1 MKAIARSYNPFNESR
16 FIAGTSGILIAL
28 VTTFLLRYPFVWAFL
43 FVVGL
48 AVAIFSLTA
57 RDFRS
62 YWLAIFALVLPLDIK
77 KMLIDSGPVMDYVLK
92 HGFPV
97 GELPGPV
104 LYLSDLPFL
113 VLMVQWLLEIIFKKK
128 RIYFPQSNWMAL
140 AFILWSI
147 ASLVKTTEF
156 SSSIFELL
164 RMIKFYL
171 LYLYVA
177 NNVQSKETV
186 KTLMK
191 FLFIGLMFQGLLCLS
206 QYLIQDISYMFG
218 NLMGKKDFYSDA
230 QIKIIEPIFRAGED
244 GNIGIR
250 ASGTVGPI
258 NAQAQYFEFLLPVAF
273 LLWLT
278 ATTFWSSSFRLIT
291 FVFGLLGLVVTFSR
305 GGFAGI
311 TIGLG
316 VVLMLSKWFKIMSNR
331 KFLIFF
337 FITLTLWVVMAP
349 RFYGYFMARPEAT
362 SARLHLSKVGL
373 EMVRAH
379 PILGVGLNNHVVVK
393 PEYDPRKYAFPM
405 PVHNHYLII
414 ASETGIPGLAFFL
427 SFMGLTCLCALKAA
441 RSKDLYLASVA
452 VGILGGLT
460 AIALHILVDYLGSH
474 TNMTLLWIYGGL
486 AAALGEKKMRPSEVT
501 FRDENRTH

>member
-1 MKAIARSYNPFNESR
+1 MKAIARSYNLFNESR
-16 FIAGTSGILIAL
+16 FIAGMGGILIAM
-28 VTTFLLRYPFVWAFL
+28 VTTFLLRYPYVWGLL

-77 KMLIDSGPVMDYVLK
+77 KMLIDSGPVVDYVLK
-92 HGFPV
+92 YGFPV

-113 VLMVQWLLEIIFKKK
+113 VLMVQWLSEIIFKKK
-128 RIYFPQSNWMAL
+128 KIFFPKSNWMAL

-147 ASLVKTTEF
+147 VSLIKATEF
-156 SSSIFELL
+156 SSGIFELL
-164 RMIKFYL
+164 RMIKFYF

-177 NNVQSKETV
+177 NNIQSKETV
-186 KTLMK
+186 KTFMK

-206 QYLIQDISYMFG
+206 QYLIQDISYLFS
-218 NLMGKKDFYSDA
+218 NLMGKKEFYSAA
-230 QIKIIEPIFRAGED
+230 QIKLIEPMFRAGED
-244 GNIGIR
+244 INAGIR
-250 ASGTVGPI
+250 ASGTVGPM

-278 ATTFWSSSFRLIT
+278 ATTFRSSSFSLVT
-291 FVFGLLGLVVTFSR
+291 FTFGLLGLIVTFSR
-305 GGFAGI
+305 GGLAGI
-311 TIGLG
+311 VIGLG
-316 VVLMLSKWFKIMSNR
+316 VVLMLSKWFKIISNR

-337 FITLTLWVVMAP
+337 FITLTLCVVMAP
-349 RFYGYFMARPEAT
+349 MFYGYFMARPEAA
-362 SARLHLSKVGL
+362 SVRLHLSKVGL

-379 PILGVGLNNHVVVK
+379 PILGVGLNNHVVLK

-414 ASETGIPGLAFFL
+414 ASETGVPGLAFFL
-427 SFMGLTCLCALKAA
+427 GFMGLTCLYALKAA
-441 RSKDLYLASVA
+441 RGKNLYLASVA
-452 VGILGGLT
+452 VGILGALV

-486 AAALGEKKMRPSEVT
+486 AAAINQANDNPSSGAL
-501 FRDENRTH
+501 